1 MSNSN
6 KKTVYSLPL
15 GALEE
20 LLEECETQLGF
31 SEEVLIQKLSD
42 DPINRMLAS
51 LLCEFYS
58 SSNAAVKHLVEALE
72 VYEKEDKNQVFI
84 SAESMLI
91 IESALVSRYLVSKE
105 LLKYNVSLAI
115 N

>member
-1 MSNSN
+1 MSDPK

-15 GALEE
+15 AALQE
-20 LLEECETQLGF
+20 LLEECETQLGY
-31 SEEVLIQKLSD
+31 SEEVLIQKLAD
-42 DPINRMLAS
+42 DPINRMLTS

-58 SSNAAVKHLVEALE
+58 SSNAALKHLVEALE
-72 VYEKEDKNQVFI
+72 GYEEEDKNQVFI
-84 SAESMLI
+84 SAEGMLI
-91 IESALVSRYLVSKE
+91 VESALVSRYLVSKE